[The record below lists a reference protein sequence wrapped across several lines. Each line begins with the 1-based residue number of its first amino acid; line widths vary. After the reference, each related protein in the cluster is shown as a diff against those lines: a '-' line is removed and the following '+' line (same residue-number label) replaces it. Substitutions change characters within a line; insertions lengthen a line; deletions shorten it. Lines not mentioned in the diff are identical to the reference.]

1 MMLPP
6 VYKRTGKLWGHLS
19 RVLLLDPT
27 TTTRVAEVILP
38 SGRIERV
45 SWSYL
50 DLHGDGYRLKVGAGE
65 LALFPTG
72 TASLMLDVVVPE
84 RTTASSP

>member
-1 MMLPP
+1 MSPP
-6 VYKRTGKLWGHLS
+6 VYKRTGKPWGHLS
-19 RVLLLDPT
+19 RVLLDPVT
-27 TTTRVAEVILP
+27 HTPLAAEVILP
-38 SGRIERV
+38 FGQTERV
-45 SWSYL
+45 PWTYL
-50 DLHGDGYRLKVGAGE
+50 DARGDGYRLKVGTGE